1 MTSFV
6 VSPTLVVDARI
17 GVIYH
22 PFGLIYPG
30 STFDLASI
38 NMNGTGLPFQSFPG
52 IFACDACTSPG
63 GASGTSPGTTSPHA
77 GLAAGN
83 TGQVSEDTLG
93 STSVLVS
100 KTFNKHSFRVGF
112 DGNLTRYNV
121 QNPQSGFGTFLFNR
135 QFTQKN
141 SVSTALAV
149 MQAQGTLSPL
159 CCWAIL
165 RADPTQ
171 TRWPMRF
178 SNSTTASMC
187 RMTGAS

>member
-1 MTSFV
+1 MERACRFNRSRA
-6 VSPTLVVDARI
+6 SLPAMPALHPAELRALVPVQR
-17 GVIYH
+17 H
-22 PFGLIYPG
+22 PRR
-30 STFDLASI
+30 
-38 NMNGTGLPFQSFPG
+38 
-52 IFACDACTSPG
+52 ACSRQYG
-63 GASGTSPGTTSPHA
+63 K
-77 GLAAGN
+77 
-83 TGQVSEDTLG
+83 VSEDTLG

-121 QNPQSGFGTFLFNR
+121 QNQQSGFGTFLFNR